1 MSSKDAVVIMLEKYK
16 TEAELRAFAT
26 AQFKTITELSKKINN
41 LEEENIH
48 LKKLLADSTPVI
60 GDGDRESV
68 PSRRVVP
75 MLHGITG
82 GGVQNPQFASD
93 DEEQIAVM
101 ELRRLRDIAIE
112 RSLTLEETKK
122 AEVFFKMM
130 QQIKNQPKT
139 IVVETKKMSTEELLA
154 LTFED
159 NKEEKQ

>member
-1 MSSKDAVVIMLEKYK
+1 MSKDAVVIMLEKYK
-16 TEAELRAFAT
+16 SEAELRAFAT

-48 LKKLLADSTPVI
+48 LKKLLADSTPILGKESSESPRRGISLVRPS
-60 GDGDRESV
+60 GDVGE
-68 PSRRVVP
+68 
-75 MLHGITG
+75 
-82 GGVQNPQFASD
+82 FATD

-154 LTFED
+154 LTFDD
-159 NKEEKQ
+159 NKEEK